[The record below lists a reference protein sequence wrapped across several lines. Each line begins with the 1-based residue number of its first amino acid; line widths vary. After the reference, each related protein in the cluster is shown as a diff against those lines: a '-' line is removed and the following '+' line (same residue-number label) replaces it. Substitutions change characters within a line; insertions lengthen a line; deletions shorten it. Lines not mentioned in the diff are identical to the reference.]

1 MPNGC
6 TGACA
11 WARRSSS
18 SPTDVRLDRG
28 VFVLAAQTLAVAAVG
43 VLAGVLIWQLTHQP
57 PPPRVG
63 ARAPAFSLQRLNGTG
78 TISLAS
84 LRGKAVVVNFFA
96 SWCVPCKSEAPALE
110 KVWRDYG
117 SQGVVVL
124 GIDTNDASN
133 DARQF
138 ISTHGVTYPT
148 VGGGGG
154 LTGKYGVP
162 GLPVTYVLNRE
173 GRVVGGEIL
182 GPVSEDVHSQELY
195 RYLHAA
201 LKS

>member
-1 MPNGC
+1 M
-6 TGACA
+6 
-11 WARRSSS
+11 
-18 SPTDVRLDRG
+18 RLDRG
-28 VFVLAAQTLAVAAVG
+28 RLLLAGQTLAIAAVG
-43 VLAGVLIWQLTHQP
+43 VLAGLLLWKLTHQP

-63 ARAPAFSLQRLNGTG
+63 ERAPAFSLERLDDGG

-84 LRGKAVVVNFFA
+84 LRGKVVVLNFWA
-96 SWCVPCKSEAPALE
+96 SWCDPCKREAPALE
-110 KVWRDYG
+110 QLWRDYR

-138 ISTHGVTYPT
+138 ISAHDVTYPT
-148 VGGGGG
+148 VGGGGS
-154 LTGKYGVP
+154 LTAEYRILD
-162 GLPVTYVLNRE
+162 LPVTYVLNRQ

-182 GPVSEDVHSQELY
+182 GPVNEEAHAQELD